1 MSSEPAESTEF
12 WNGFMPTNPPITR
25 LPSEWE
31 SWEAVLEVAMND
43 GLQLG
48 NRLGITEEE
57 KQTSE
62 RWRLRV
68 RELPIITK
76 PQDPEHIHRVRLVL
90 VWILHFYVHT
100 LPPQSDSEP
109 VRIPPSLS
117 VPLLQ
122 ISKTTDQPPVLTYAD
137 GVILNSYLDA
147 THNEPKCLF
156 LFNKGPRSAYEQ
168 AFHLTSA
175 QVEWEGAKAMRVVHD
190 IVTSSADTQTLA
202 SQLETLTTH
211 IHTLHETLLFYQ
223 EDLRSGLL
231 LQLCSTLVGW
241 WDLGI

>member
-12 WNGFMPTNPPITR
+12 WNGFMETNPPMTR

-31 SWEAVLEVAMND
+31 SWEA
-43 GLQLG
+43 
-48 NRLGITEEE
+48 
-57 KQTSE
+57 
-62 RWRLRV
+62 
-68 RELPIITK
+68 LPIITK
-76 PQDPEHIHRVRLVL
+76 PQDPERIPRARLVL

-100 LPPQSDSEP
+100 LAPQPDSEP
-109 VRIPPSLS
+109 VRIPLSLS

-122 ISKTTDQPPVLTYAD
+122 ISKPTDQPPVLTYAD

-147 THNEPKCLF
+147 TYNSPKCLF
-156 LFNKGPRSAYEQ
+156 LFNKGPGSGYEQ

-190 IVTSSADTQTLA
+190 IVTSSVDMQTLT

-211 IHTLHETLLFYQ
+211 IHTLRETLLFYQ
-223 EDLRSGLL
+223 EDLRSGILL
-231 LQLCSTLVGW
+231 
-241 WDLGI
+241 